1 MCIALKDEWCL
12 SATKGVDVF
21 DIDLCHWL
29 FTV

>member
-12 SATKGVDVF
+12 SATNGVDVSGTG
-21 DIDLCHWL
+21 LCHWL